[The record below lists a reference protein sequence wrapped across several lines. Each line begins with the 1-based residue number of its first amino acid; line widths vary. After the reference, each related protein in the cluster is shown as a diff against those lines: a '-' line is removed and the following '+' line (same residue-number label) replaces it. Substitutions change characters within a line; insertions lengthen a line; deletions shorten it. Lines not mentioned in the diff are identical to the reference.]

1 MTSGLYAYNANIKYP
16 LSDFHE
22 ADVANDI
29 LSDITLSVGPEY
41 DPVVGAIRITPFTAF
56 VAIQNRTSGESLAI
70 AAVHNPIP
78 GRVYALEMDVGGFGW
93 VVFGPGARNKVIYTG
108 SVEIDLDPEV
118 HIELKNTAPT
128 YAIQEGPYVYD
139 AVNILKLLSTN
150 DSLAITVE
158 GNTIYIDRNDAA
170 LNEAQVAG
178 FTNVLGTDETSLIF
192 TVGGALVDDD
202 GNIDIDVVG
211 VIQPCDDVWNLQV
224 PRGDNALGTNVE
236 LPLDAFSP
244 RLYTEGNSCVD
255 PESSEFPD
263 TGDTAQTIIKEN
275 ILDRVD
281 DCAVG
286 TLYKKDPNG

>member
-1 MTSGLYAYNANIKYP
+1 MTSGLYSYNANIKYP

-22 ADVANDI
+22 ADVPNNI
-29 LSDITLSVGPEY
+29 LSDLTLSVGPDY

-56 VAIQNRTSGESLAI
+56 VAIQNRTTGESLAV
-70 AAVHNPIP
+70 AAVLNPIP
-78 GRVYALEMDVGGFGW
+78 GRVYPLEMDVGGFGW
-93 VVFGPGARNKVIYTG
+93 VVFGPGVHNVFYTG
-108 SVEIDLDPEV
+108 AVEIDLDPEV
-118 HIELKNTAPT
+118 HIELKNTAPR

-139 AVNILKLLSTN
+139 AINILRMLSTN
-150 DSLAITVE
+150 STLAITVE

-170 LNEAQVAG
+170 LNAAQIAG
-178 FTNVLGTDETSLIF
+178 FTNVLGVDTTSLIF
-192 TVGGALVDDD
+192 SIAGALVDDD

-211 VIQPCDDVWNLQV
+211 VIQPCDDVWNLEV

-263 TGDTAQTIIKEN
+263 TGDDPQTIIKEN

-281 DCAVG
+281 DCPVG